1 MAPVRVGILHSV
13 SGTMAVSEAP
23 LIDAALMAIAE
34 INQSGGVRSQL
45 IEPIVEDGSSNPRC
59 FELLARKLIQQKQVT
74 TVFGCWT
81 SASRKAVL
89 PVFENLNAL
98 LWYPAQYEGLECSKN
113 IFYTGSC
120 SNQQVEPA
128 VSWLLQNKGKKFY
141 LLGSDYVFPRTANKL
156 IQAQLKQQGGRVV
169 GEEYVPLGTTE
180 FTEIVKRIQQAEP
193 DVVFSTLNGDSN
205 IAFYRQYQDS
215 GITASEIPILAVSV
229 AEAELKRI
237 GEAAAGH
244 YACWSYFQS
253 LDTPNNRR
261 FVQNF
266 QARYGANRVTSDPI
280 EAAYTQVYL
289 WKQAVELAQ
298 SFEVE
303 RVRVAAYGQSFDA
316 PGGLVRIEP
325 NHHVGKA
332 CRIGKILPTGQFEI
346 VGGSN
351 DLIKPL
357 PWLGVEEVNF
367 RGSDVVID
375 MLAEVS
381 QKLWQLDQKSR
392 DLEAATAQL
401 HSEILERQRVEAAL
415 RESEAELRAL
425 FAAMTDVILIVD
437 AQGRYRKIAPT
448 KPALLYKPA
457 QQLIGKTLHEI
468 FGQSV
473 GRVATPTSG
482 FLDATASHV
491 VAGAVGGSIANPDE
505 LTAPNLDTTDTWEN
519 GFASHSLTHKSTL
532 HTELTAPNV
541 TTADTWEN
549 NLVSRLP
556 MLTPAQDSNQGA
568 TPDRRTLTQA
578 DTFLS
583 YIREALNTKETVNFE
598 YSLTLRTQEVWFA
611 ASVSPI
617 SEDAVMWVARDITEQ
632 KWAQEALQKAK
643 AELELKVEERTAAL
657 KSSNDYLI
665 AEVAERQQAENAL
678 RVAKDQLQ
686 AILDAVPGIVSWI
699 SSDLRYLGV
708 NRHLS
713 QTFNLPPEAFVGQDI
728 GFLRASTE
736 FNDFVRQFFA
746 SPAQEAY
753 REVSTLVNNS
763 TRNYLIVA
771 QKYDRDQ
778 AAFTVG
784 IDITSRRQTEEALR
798 QAEAKYRTIFEHA
811 VEGIFQ
817 TTPDG
822 HYLSANPAL
831 ARIYGYKSPEELIA
845 NLTNVQEQLYV
856 DPNRRAKFVQFMQAY
871 GSIAGFE
878 SQIYRKDG
886 SVTWISENACAVRD
900 DNGVLLYYEGT
911 VEDISE
917 RKRAEEALLI
927 ANEQLEIRVEER
939 TAELLQ
945 SNQRLVIEIAERQR
959 VEAELRALFAAMTD
973 VIAVFDAQGRYL
985 KMVTTNSALLYKPTT
1000 ERIGKTV
1007 FEILPARQANLFFS
1021 NIQRALNT
1029 GQTVSL
1035 EYSLPISER
1044 EQDWSEAEDTI
1055 PEEHERILNPKWNE
1069 VWFSANVSPMPG
1081 NCVIWVA
1088 RNITGRKLAEAA
1100 LRQAEEKYRSIFEN
1114 AAEGIFQTTFDGRYL
1129 SVNPA
1134 LARMYGYSDAEEMM
1148 THLTDVEQQLYV
1160 HPNRRTQFIAALE
1173 EHGAVSNFEAQVYR
1187 KDGTIIW
1194 TSQNARTVRD
1204 TQGRLLYYEGTVADI
1219 TQRKFAEE
1227 ALRVEQQKSERLLL
1241 NILPESIA
1249 ERLKQDQHSIADRF
1263 EEVTILFA
1271 DIVDFTKLAAQ
1282 ISATKLVNLLNEI
1295 FCTFDQ
1301 ITLAYG
1307 LEKIKTIGDSYMV
1320 VGGLPTLRSDHAEAI
1335 AEMALAMQQEIAYF
1349 QRDDGEPFHI
1359 RIGIHTGPVVAGV
1372 IGMKKFAYDLW
1383 GDTVNVASRMESQG
1397 MPGKIQVTKATYER
1411 LKDKYSFE
1419 RRGAIAV
1426 KGKGEMITY
1435 WLTGRKVCHLRDGN
1449 SAQLY

>member
-1 MAPVRVGILHSV
+1 
-13 SGTMAVSEAP
+13 
-23 LIDAALMAIAE
+23 
-34 INQSGGVRSQL
+34 
-45 IEPIVEDGSSNPRC
+45 
-59 FELLARKLIQQKQVT
+59 
-74 TVFGCWT
+74 
-81 SASRKAVL
+81 
-89 PVFENLNAL
+89 
-98 LWYPAQYEGLECSKN
+98 
-113 IFYTGSC
+113 
-120 SNQQVEPA
+120 
-128 VSWLLQNKGKKFY
+128 
-141 LLGSDYVFPRTANKL
+141 
-156 IQAQLKQQGGRVV
+156 
-169 GEEYVPLGTTE
+169 
-180 FTEIVKRIQQAEP
+180 
-193 DVVFSTLNGDSN
+193 
-205 IAFYRQYQDS
+205 
-215 GITASEIPILAVSV
+215 
-229 AEAELKRI
+229 
-237 GEAAAGH
+237 
-244 YACWSYFQS
+244 
-253 LDTPNNRR
+253 
-261 FVQNF
+261 
-266 QARYGANRVTSDPI
+266 
-280 EAAYTQVYL
+280 
-289 WKQAVELAQ
+289 
-298 SFEVE
+298 
-303 RVRVAAYGQSFDA
+303 
-316 PGGLVRIEP
+316 
-325 NHHVGKA
+325 
-332 CRIGKILPTGQFEI
+332 
-346 VGGSN
+346 
-351 DLIKPL
+351 
-357 PWLGVEEVNF
+357 
-367 RGSDVVID
+367 
-375 MLAEVS
+375 
-381 QKLWQLDQKSR
+381 
-392 DLEAATAQL
+392 
-401 HSEILERQRVEAAL
+401 
-415 RESEAELRAL
+415 
-425 FAAMTDVILIVD
+425 
-437 AQGRYRKIAPT
+437 
-448 KPALLYKPA
+448 
-457 QQLIGKTLHEI
+457 
-468 FGQSV
+468 
-473 GRVATPTSG
+473 
-482 FLDATASHV
+482 
-491 VAGAVGGSIANPDE
+491 
-505 LTAPNLDTTDTWEN
+505 
-519 GFASHSLTHKSTL
+519 
-532 HTELTAPNV
+532 
-541 TTADTWEN
+541 
-549 NLVSRLP
+549 
-556 MLTPAQDSNQGA
+556 
-568 TPDRRTLTQA
+568 
-578 DTFLS
+578 
-583 YIREALNTKETVNFE
+583 
-598 YSLTLRTQEVWFA
+598 
-611 ASVSPI
+611 
-617 SEDAVMWVARDITEQ
+617 
-632 KWAQEALQKAK
+632 
-643 AELELKVEERTAAL
+643 
-657 KSSNDYLI
+657 
-665 AEVAERQQAENAL
+665 
-678 RVAKDQLQ
+678 
-686 AILDAVPGIVSWI
+686 
-699 SSDLRYLGV
+699 
-708 NRHLS
+708 
-713 QTFNLPPEAFVGQDI
+713 
-728 GFLRASTE
+728 
-736 FNDFVRQFFA
+736 
-746 SPAQEAY
+746 
-753 REVSTLVNNS
+753 
-763 TRNYLIVA
+763 
-771 QKYDRDQ
+771 
-778 AAFTVG
+778 
-784 IDITSRRQTEEALR
+784 
-798 QAEAKYRTIFEHA
+798 
-811 VEGIFQ
+811 
-817 TTPDG
+817 
-822 HYLSANPAL
+822 
-831 ARIYGYKSPEELIA
+831 
-845 NLTNVQEQLYV
+845 
-856 DPNRRAKFVQFMQAY
+856 
-871 GSIAGFE
+871 
-878 SQIYRKDG
+878 
-886 SVTWISENACAVRD
+886 
-900 DNGVLLYYEGT
+900 LYYEGT

-1044 EQDWSEAEDTI
+1044 KQDWSEAEDTI

-1114 AAEGIFQTTFDGRYL
+1114 AAEGIFQTTFNGRYL